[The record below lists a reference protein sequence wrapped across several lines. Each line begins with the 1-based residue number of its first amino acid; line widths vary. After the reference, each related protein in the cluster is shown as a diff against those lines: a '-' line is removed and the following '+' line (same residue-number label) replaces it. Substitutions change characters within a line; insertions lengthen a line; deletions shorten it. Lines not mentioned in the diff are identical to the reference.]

1 MLDTTNFLIHKLS
14 LQIFRPMQFEEMCI
28 RDRSNRSVSLAWVIC
43 SWVKLGIASAF
54 HGFSWRA
61 ASFLRYFLSSKPL
74 PLSVKIVIDFGPVI
88 AVHGSRGIIQSRQ
101 QVRLDIPHLGRVV
114 IQAVEHI
121 LHMGEVH
128 FQEAAFYYLTGVV
141 IPGNADIWPLG

>member
-1 MLDTTNFLIHKLS
+1 MALGLLS
-14 LQIFRPMQFEEMCI
+14 AIF
-28 RDRSNRSVSLAWVIC
+28 SVI
-43 SWVKLGIASAF
+43 K
-54 HGFSWRA
+54 A
-61 ASFLRYFLSSKPL
+61 A

-88 AVHGSRGIIQSRQ
+88 AVHGRWGVIESRQ

-114 IQAVEHI
+114 IQAVKHI

-141 IPGNADIWPLG
+141 IPGNADIWPLVLPHGGSHPRQCGYMAVGRGRFAASVQPVRPHAHTRTGGQEPQIQYFL